1 MSELKI
7 FITGGTGFVGR
18 NLVEY
23 LCQKVPP
30 SSLTCLA
37 RSEEKARPL
46 QALGCRVVMGDL
58 LNPES
63 YAAACSQADVILHV
77 AALVGLKNG
86 PAFYTVNTEGMRQL
100 LSVAKNA
107 SGLKRLVFV
116 SSISAID
123 RVFPHGEDT
132 SGTLR
137 PLTEE
142 SPVQPGTD
150 YGKSKRQAEELLMAS
165 GLPYTILRPAY
176 IYGPYPRVQSSM
188 DRLVYDIRDE
198 KPYTR
203 FPFSGRAS
211 EIYVTDLAQGIW
223 HTALH
228 PGALNEDFF
237 IANPEPIAVTRCFAA
252 LAEALRVPYRPR
264 KLSPERLEK
273 IRRRMYRQAPA
284 DPVRRIL
291 YEDFFVCDAS
301 KLARLTGYV
310 PATGFESGIA
320 QTVAWYQSQPGWQ
333 EVSSVQA

>member
-1 MSELKI
+1 
-7 FITGGTGFVGR
+7 
-18 NLVEY
+18 
-23 LCQKVPP
+23 
-30 SSLTCLA
+30 
-37 RSEEKARPL
+37 
-46 QALGCRVVMGDL
+46 
-58 LNPES
+58 
-63 YAAACSQADVILHV
+63 
-77 AALVGLKNG
+77 
-86 PAFYTVNTEGMRQL
+86 
-100 LSVAKNA
+100 
-107 SGLKRLVFV
+107 
-116 SSISAID
+116 
-123 RVFPHGEDT
+123 
-132 SGTLR
+132 
-137 PLTEE
+137 
-142 SPVQPGTD
+142 
-150 YGKSKRQAEELLMAS
+150 MAS